1 MMSQSIIGAKQR
13 LDSNKD
19 MVKGKIIVKYSDYSI
34 NENLPDYIFKK
45 KK

>member
-1 MMSQSIIGAKQR
+1 
-13 LDSNKD
+13 

-45 KK
+45 KKVVYFLTFAKCTIIAF